1 MASVSHN
8 VVMPAEALAPL
19 MKYHVHEHMVTLTGN
34 RLLSLIRLKGV
45 SHETRDKA
53 DLDQLFHRLNRYF
66 FTLGKKEGKS
76 LMLQTYVTKS
86 QLELDGEYQLDL
98 PVLQEFVDAY
108 VRPFK
113 QGSYREVSYHLAVIL
128 KYRDLDDGIRRMQ
141 DLLITSISMLK
152 RFEPVLLGVEETETG
167 AFYSQIGRF
176 YSLLFN
182 GREQAVR
189 LSDTRLGEAII
200 DSVTSFGA
208 YDFVENRPNH
218 GGRRF
223 ATTYDLRDYPSEG
236 SRPGMWDEA
245 IEQPLDF
252 TLVQA
257 FMFEERNEIKRN
269 FKKQIADLA
278 SVEGESKQTD
288 ELDDAASE
296 IAQGIKSFGRYH
308 ASLIVYGDTPDE
320 AITNGSKMESL
331 FSAKD
336 ATFVRSTLSNVYTW
350 YTQFPGVTQAM
361 YPMMKSTENLACGF
375 SLHATPSGK
384 ARGNPI
390 GDGSALVPMRT
401 LSDGMFLLN
410 AHDSP
415 PGQNNLGEKLPGHLA
430 VTGMTGVGKTTL
442 EAVLLTFFSRWKLML
457 FGIDYNHSLENLLRA
472 LGTQYFAIDPG
483 VSTGLNPFQLQDT
496 PQLRQFLLDVVI
508 TCAGGMKKEDG
519 SGGLVDEVEEREIQ
533 ASIDAVM
540 AHSTVEHRGM
550 SLLLQNIT
558 PRGGNCLHTRLS
570 RWCRLRADGGREGS
584 CAWVLDSPRNLFDPT
599 AYQRLAFDCTHI
611 LKKEYVSRHPAEME
625 VLLKTLFFMKRLMH
639 QTQPGSL
646 LLNFVAEYWAPLS
659 FESTAELIKEVLK
672 AGRLRGEI
680 LMMDTQSPEDALATP
695 YAPAVVQ
702 QVVTSIWLAN
712 DKATAESYA
721 KFGIE
726 GRLFEAVAEQD
737 PYDRQA
743 VVVQGPRS
751 VRLKMD
757 LSTHTEVRDEL
768 KYWLPLL
775 STTTENAA
783 VAARIRAELGTDDPA
798 VWVKPFLDEMQRQ
811 SLVTEGEGGG

>member
-1 MASVSHN
+1 
-8 VVMPAEALAPL
+8 MPAETKAPL
-19 MKYHVHEHMVTLTGN
+19 MKYHVHEHMVTLPGN
-34 RLLSLIRLKGV
+34 RLVSLIRLKGI
-45 SHETRDKA
+45 SHETRDQA
-53 DLDQLFHRLNRYF
+53 ELDTLFYRLNRYF
-66 FTLGKKEGKS
+66 LAIGKKEGKN
-76 LMLQTYVTKS
+76 LMLQTYITKS
-86 QLELDGEYQLDL
+86 RIELAGEYQVEL

-108 VRPFK
+108 VRPFQ
-113 QGSYREVSYHLAVIL
+113 QGSYRQVGYHLAVIL

-141 DLLITSISMLK
+141 DLLITSTHMLS
-152 RFEPVLLGVEETETG
+152 RYEPVLMGIEASATG
-167 AFYSQIGRF
+167 AFHSQIGRF
-176 YSLLFN
+176 YSLVFN
-182 GREQAVR
+182 GREQEVR
-189 LSDTRLGEAII
+189 LSDTRLGEAVI

-245 IEQPLDF
+245 IEQPFDF

-257 FMFEERNEIKRN
+257 FLFEARNEVKRG
-269 FKKQIADLA
+269 FKKQVADLA
-278 SVEGESKQTD
+278 SVEGESEQTD
-288 ELDDAASE
+288 ELDVAARQ

-308 ASLIVYGDTPDE
+308 ASLIVYGDTAQA
-320 AITNGSKMESL
+320 AIINGSKLESL

-336 ATFVRSTLSNVYTW
+336 ATFVRSTLSNVDTW
-350 YTQFPGVTQAM
+350 YTQFPAVTEAM

-384 ARGNPI
+384 ATGNPV
-390 GDGSALVPMRT
+390 GDGTALVPMRT
-401 LSDGMFLLN
+401 LSDGLFLLN

-415 PGQNNLGEKLPGHLA
+415 PGQNNLGEQLPGHIA
-430 VTGMTGVGKTTL
+430 VTGMTGAGKTTL
-442 EAVLLTFFSRWKLML
+442 EAVLLTFFSRWNPML
-457 FGIDYNHSLENLLRA
+457 FGIDYNRSLENLLRA

-483 VSTGLNPFQLQDT
+483 VPTGLNPFQLQDT
-496 PQLRQFLLDVVI
+496 PQLRQFLQDLVM
-508 TCAGGMKKEDG
+508 TCAGGKKKDDG
-519 SGGLVDEVEEREIQ
+519 SGGLVDELEEREIQ
-533 ASIDAVM
+533 ASIEAVM
-540 AHSTVEHRGM
+540 AHSTVANRGM
-550 SLLLQNIT
+550 SLLLQNLT
-558 PRGGNCLHTRLS
+558 PKGGNCLHTRLS
-570 RWCRLRADGGREGS
+570 RWCRLSGEGAREGS
-584 CAWVLDSPRNLFDPT
+584 CAWVLDSPRNRFDPT
-599 AYQRLAFDCTHI
+599 AYRRLAFDCTHI
-611 LKKEYVSRHPAEME
+611 LKKDYASKHPAEME
-625 VLLKTLFFMKRLMH
+625 VLLQTLFFMKRLMH

-646 LLNFVAEYWAPLS
+646 LVNFVAEYWAPLS
-659 FESTAELIKEVLK
+659 FESTANLIKEVLK

-680 LMMDTQSPEDALATP
+680 LMMDTQSPEDALATA

-712 DKATAESYA
+712 DKATPESYA
-721 KFGIE
+721 KFGIK
-726 GRLFEAVAEQD
+726 GRLFEAIAEQD
-737 PYDRQA
+737 AHDREA

-757 LSTHTEVRDEL
+757 FAKHTAVPDEL

-811 SLVTEGEGGG
+811 TRAMQGRAAHG